1 MDNQSG
7 LDQESNNLIINYLP
21 QMLTDTEFRNLF
33 QSIGPVKA
41 AKIIRH
47 KSTGYSYGF
56 GFVEY
61 ANENDATR
69 AIETLN
75 GFQLQNKK
83 IKVAFSRPG
92 GEEIKNANLYVRG
105 IPRSYTDE
113 EFREVMSPYGEI
125 IQCRLLKD
133 ATGGRNKGVGFVLF
147 NQKKQAEAA
156 IADLNGKKLDGST
169 ESLILKYAEDNAKKV
184 RAPESMGGGYA
195 NPFGGPMQGPG
206 GRFSG
211 GGPLRQSVQGRFRFN
226 PMTNN
231 GGGIGGGM
239 GYGGMGGYGS
249 PPSALS
255 VGGEGHI
262 LFVYNIGP
270 DTDEKT
276 IWQLFARYGTVQK
289 VNVIR
294 EGGTG
299 AGKGYGFVTMP
310 SYDEAVLAI
319 ESLNGCNFFGKPLQV
334 SFKSAK

>member
-1 MDNQSG
+1 MMDNC
-7 LDQESNNLIINYLP
+7 ENKTNLIINYLP
-21 QMLTDTEFRNLF
+21 QMLTDTEFKNLF
-33 QSIGPVKA
+33 QSIGQVKA
-41 AKIIRH
+41 AKIVRH
-47 KSTGYSYGF
+47 KTTGYSYGF

-61 ANENDATR
+61 ANEDDAAR

-83 IKVAFSRPG
+83 IKVAYSRPG
-92 GEEIKNANLYVRG
+92 GDEIKNANLYIRG
-105 IPRSYTDE
+105 IPRSMTDD
-113 EFREVMSPYGEI
+113 EFHVLMSPFGEI

-133 ATGGRNKGVGFVLF
+133 ANGGRNKGVGFVLY
-147 NQKKQAEAA
+147 NQRSQAEDA
-156 IADLNGKKLDGST
+156 IKKLSGIKIEGSNET
-169 ESLILKYAEDNAKKV
+169 LTIKYAEDNAKKV
-184 RAPESMGGGYA
+184 RAPVTNVGSSYG
-195 NPFGGPMQGPG
+195 NPFAAPPMGPG
-206 GRFSG
+206 RFAG
-211 GGPLRQSVQGRFRFN
+211 GGPVRQSVQGRFRFN

-231 GGGIGGGM
+231 GGM
-239 GYGGMGGYGS
+239 GSYGYS
-249 PPSALS
+249 TPTALT

-310 SYDEAVLAI
+310 SYEEALLAI
-319 ESLNGCNFFGKPLQV
+319 DSLNGCNFFGKPLQV
-334 SFKSAK
+334 SFKSPK

>member
-1 MDNQSG
+1 MTMDNG
-7 LDQESNNLIINYLP
+7 MNKTNLIINYLP
-21 QMLTDTEFRNLF
+21 QMLTDNEFKNLF

-41 AKIIRH
+41 AKIVRH

-61 ANENDATR
+61 ASEADAAR

-83 IKVAFSRPG
+83 IKVAYSRPG
-92 GEEIKNANLYVRG
+92 GEEIKNANLYIRG
-105 IPRSYTDE
+105 IPKNMTDE
-113 EFREVMSPYGEI
+113 EFENLMAPYGEI
-125 IQCRLLKD
+125 IQCRLLKE
-133 ATGGRNKGVGFVLF
+133 ATGGRNKGVGFVLYDQR
-147 NQKKQAEAA
+147 NQAEDA
-156 IADLNGKKLDGST
+156 IKKLNGLKIEGST
-169 ESLILKYAEDNAKKV
+169 ESLIVKYAEDNAKKV
-184 RAPESMGGGYA
+184 RAPVTAGLGYSA
-195 NPFGGPMQGPG
+195 PFSPPVP
-206 GRFSG
+206 GRFAG
-211 GGPLRQSVQGRFRFN
+211 GGPVRHSLQGRFRFN

-231 GGGIGGGM
+231 GGM
-239 GYGGMGGYGS
+239 GPYGYSS
-249 PPSALS
+249 PTALT
-255 VGGEGHI
+255 VGGDGHI

-276 IWQLFARYGTVQK
+276 VWQLFARYGTVQK

-310 SYDEAVLAI
+310 NYDEALLAI

-334 SFKSAK
+334 SFKAPK

>member
-1 MDNQSG
+1 MDDNMG
-7 LDQESNNLIINYLP
+7 KGNLIINYLP
-21 QMLTDTEFRNLF
+21 QMLTDTEFKNLF

-41 AKIIRH
+41 AKIVRH

-61 ANENDATR
+61 TNESDAGR

-83 IKVAFSRPG
+83 IKVAYSRPG
-92 GEEIKNANLYVRG
+92 GEDIKNANLYIRG
-105 IPRSYTDE
+105 IPKSMTDE
-113 EFREVMSPYGEI
+113 EFENLMAPYGEI

-133 ATGGRNKGVGFVLF
+133 ATGGKNKGVGFVLYD
-147 NQKKQAEAA
+147 QRKQAEDA
-156 IADLNGKKLDGST
+156 IKKLSGQKLDGSNET
-169 ESLILKYAEDNAKKV
+169 LIVKYAEDNAKKV
-184 RAPESMGGGYA
+184 RAPMNQSMGYS
-195 NPFGGPMQGPG
+195 NPFAASMP
-206 GRFSG
+206 GRFAG
-211 GGPLRQSVQGRFRFN
+211 GGPVRHSLQGRFRFN

-231 GGGIGGGM
+231 GGM
-239 GYGGMGGYGS
+239 GSYGYSS
-249 PPSALS
+249 PTALT

-276 IWQLFARYGTVQK
+276 VWQLFARYGTVQK

-299 AGKGYGFVTMP
+299 SGKGYGFVTMP
-310 SYDEAVLAI
+310 NYDEAILAI

-334 SFKSAK
+334 SFKAPK

>member
-1 MDNQSG
+1 MMDMNK
-7 LDQESNNLIINYLP
+7 NNLIINYLP
-21 QMLTDTEFRNLF
+21 QMLTDTEFKNLF

-41 AKIIRH
+41 AKIVRH

-61 ANENDATR
+61 SNENDAAR
-69 AIETLN
+69 AIDTLN

-83 IKVAFSRPG
+83 IKVAYSRPG

-105 IPRSYTDE
+105 IPKHMSDDE
-113 EFREVMSPYGEI
+113 FEQLMAPYGDI
-125 IQCRLLKD
+125 VQCRLLKD
-133 ATGGRNKGVGFVLF
+133 ATGGRNKGVGFVLYD
-147 NQKKQAEAA
+147 QRKQAEDA
-156 IADLNGKKLDGST
+156 IKQLSGQKLEGSQET
-169 ESLILKYAEDNAKKV
+169 LMVKYAEDNAKKV
-184 RAPESMGGGYA
+184 RAPMSNNLGYT
-195 NPFGGPMQGPG
+195 NPFPSPVP
-206 GRFSG
+206 GRFTG
-211 GGPLRQSVQGRFRFN
+211 GGPVRHSLQGRFRFN

-231 GGGIGGGM
+231 GGM
-239 GYGGMGGYGS
+239 SSYGY
-249 PPSALS
+249 SAPTALT

-310 SYDEAVLAI
+310 NYDEAVLAI

-334 SFKSAK
+334 SFKAPK